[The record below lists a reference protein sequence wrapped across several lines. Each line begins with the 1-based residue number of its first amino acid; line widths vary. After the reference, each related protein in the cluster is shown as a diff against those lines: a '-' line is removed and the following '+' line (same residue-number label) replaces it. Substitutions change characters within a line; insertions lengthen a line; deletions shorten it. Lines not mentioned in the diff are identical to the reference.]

1 MLNPKKPLVVGDS
14 LTLTATHEDV
24 ILVPKE

>member
-1 MLNPKKPLVVGDS
+1 MLNPKTPLVVGDS
-14 LTLTATHEDV
+14 LTLTATQEDV

>member
-24 ILVPKE
+24 IIVPKE